1 MVFDRELR
9 SKNAQRRILGVGHRV
24 VDKALVQATSS
35 TACVATVPEKLLK
48 EPILV
53 FQIWDRVTTSGGH
66 VRKAIVGISVESDK
80 ASPYTVLKDWELLQK
95 LNELSE
101 GKGIRAAKQSV
112 PVVRIDNLKEVLKAA
127 LMQLDNSVKEMDF
140 PFIFMIS
147 ACPRSK

>member
-1 MVFDRELR
+1 M
-9 SKNAQRRILGVGHRV
+9 
-24 VDKALVQATSS
+24 
-35 TACVATVPEKLLK
+35 ATVPEKLLK

-140 PFIFMIS
+140 PFKHPETELMCVI
-147 ACPRSK
+147 CPADW